1 MIRHL
6 YNKASHICES
16 ARLLVSVSAEHC
28 MFLKSI
34 PELTAFR
41 MLAPRLP
48 TCFSI
53 TGRTCMVWKVMLLKK
68 IKIVNMGAKLDIRT
82 E

>member
-6 YNKASHICES
+6 YNESSHIFVS

-28 MFLKSI
+28 ILVSVSAEHCMFLWSI

-41 MLAPRLP
+41 KSLFPCYPHA
-48 TCFSI
+48 FQQVS
-53 TGRTCMVWKVMLLKK
+53 V
-68 IKIVNMGAKLDIRT
+68 
-82 E
+82 